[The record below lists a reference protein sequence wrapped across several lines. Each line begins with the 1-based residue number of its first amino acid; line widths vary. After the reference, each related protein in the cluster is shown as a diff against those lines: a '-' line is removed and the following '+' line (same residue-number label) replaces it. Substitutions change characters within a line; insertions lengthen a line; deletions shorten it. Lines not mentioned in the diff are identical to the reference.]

1 MAGSIPNKDK
11 GILATV
17 DAHVLGPTIE
27 AIGGYL
33 SSMTVGAG
41 GTIDPNL
48 ESKVKGATAPL
59 KCAGF
64 FTRLWVEHDSILFL
78 DLLVDTT
85 TIKGKN
91 AAGTL
96 SSMIRKEQQM
106 ITFTGMV
113 GAYQTTNEAGGTPV
127 LTDVSVEGQIWR
139 SKDGTL
145 HLDDLGEES
154 FGRSHHLQKFR
165 VGVLPGK
172 STDLKVNFGGQ
183 ANGIWTVGPL
193 TAA

>member
-17 DAHVLGPTIE
+17 DAHVLGQTIE

-41 GTIDPNL
+41 GTITPSLD
-48 ESKVKGATAPL
+48 SKVKGASAAL

-64 FTRLWVEHDSILFL
+64 FTRLWVEHNSILFL

-85 TIKGKN
+85 TVNGKN

-96 SSMIRKEQQM
+96 SSMIRKEQQQ
-106 ITFTGMV
+106 IAFTGMV
-113 GAYQTTNEAGGTPV
+113 AAYQTTNEAGGSDV
-127 LTDVSVEGQIWR
+127 LSEVSVQGQIWR

-165 VGVLPGK
+165 IGVLPDK

-193 TAA
+193 TA